1 MTRMRVRDDT
11 PIMRVIARMFVQS
24 GKINYRIFKPKEGE
38 DSISAFNGD
47 MISPEEAYLQ
57 YTNGNGG
64 PEQVASIGAGI
75 IFEFGLDIDEDG
87 GPNSPHVS
95 ICYGG
100 ITDQWQMKAIMRG
113 LASNAVIVYDPSVE

>member
-24 GKINYRIFKPKEGE
+24 GKINYRIFKPKDGE

-47 MISPEEAYLQ
+47 MISPEDAYLQ
-57 YTNGNGG
+57 YTNRNGG
-64 PEQVASIGAGI
+64 PEQVASIRAGF
-75 IFEFGLDIDEDG
+75 IFESGLDIDEDG

-113 LASNAVIVYDPSVE
+113 LASNAVIVYDPSAE